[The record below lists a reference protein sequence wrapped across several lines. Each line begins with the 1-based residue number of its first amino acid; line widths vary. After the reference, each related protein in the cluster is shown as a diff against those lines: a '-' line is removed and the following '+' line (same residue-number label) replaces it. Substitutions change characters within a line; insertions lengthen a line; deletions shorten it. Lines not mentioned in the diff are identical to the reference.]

1 MLITGE
7 AVMLNVYE
15 ASLVRACPEDGAV
28 ISYGITLTSKK
39 TEMVEEIIQV
49 LDSVDKSILQES
61 LAEYIKS
68 QLPDCVVQVVG
79 THSGITITTTM

>member
-1 MLITGE
+1 
-7 AVMLNVYE
+7 MLNVYE
-15 ASLVRACPEDGAV
+15 ANLVRACPEDGAT
-28 ISYGITLTSKK
+28 IAYSITLTSKK

-68 QLPDCVVQVVG
+68 QMPDCVVQVVG